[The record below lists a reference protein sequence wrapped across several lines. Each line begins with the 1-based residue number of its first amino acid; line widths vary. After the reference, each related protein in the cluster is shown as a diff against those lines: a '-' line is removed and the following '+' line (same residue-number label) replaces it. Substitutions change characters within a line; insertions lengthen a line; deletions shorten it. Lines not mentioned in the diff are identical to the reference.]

1 MSRRS
6 ISFEK
11 NRARAILSALKTTYP
26 TLTTFLTHR
35 NEFELLIAVILSAQ
49 CTDDRVNLTTPALF
63 NAYPTAE
70 LLANAD
76 IDHVMILLK
85 SVNYYKTKARN
96 IVLTSQHL
104 VNAFNGLVPNTLV
117 DLISLPGVG
126 RKTANVVLGQ
136 AFGIPGI
143 TVDTHIKRVTK
154 RLGFSKGTDAEKI
167 EKQLQ
172 RVWPEDTWIDLSTY
186 LIYHGRQLCKAR
198 LPECDACFLHE
209 LCEKNI
215 S

>member
-104 VNAFNGLVPNTLV
+104 VNAFNGLVPNTLA